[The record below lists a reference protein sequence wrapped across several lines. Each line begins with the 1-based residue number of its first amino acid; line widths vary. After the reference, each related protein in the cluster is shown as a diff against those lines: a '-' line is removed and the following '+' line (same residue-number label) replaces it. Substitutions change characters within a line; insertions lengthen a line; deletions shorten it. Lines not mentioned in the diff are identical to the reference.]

1 MEEKQDKVKIGGKGT
16 AKAALKLLMAR
27 KPVPPGAYT
36 QEEFDKIIAEEEE

>member
-1 MEEKQDKVKIGGKGT
+1 MEEKQDLFKVGGKGT
-16 AKAALKLLMAR
+16 AKGVLKLLMAR